1 MLKTLLAQIKEYKKD
16 TILTPVLVVVEVI
29 LEVVIPLLMAMI
41 IDKGIEVRD
50 MNMVVKLG
58 IITLLAS
65 FISLAAG
72 GLAGKYAAKASTGF
86 AKNLRK
92 AMYYN
97 IQDFSFANID
107 KYSTAGLVTR
117 MMTDVTNVQNAFQM
131 LIRACIRAPLMMVSA
146 MIMAFTINAQI
157 AMVFLV
163 AIIFLGVLLVFFM
176 TRAHPYFKRVF
187 NTYDDLNASV
197 QENVNGIRVVKA
209 YVREEHE
216 DEKFKHP
223 LTELPYPIDMWRE
236 TDSHTIEM
244 LLDILISELTGKI
257 RTFKDMSIFHVFHIK
272 GNPVCAFA
280 VYMFRHTDRFFRQPF
295 LKILIA

>member
-176 TRAHPYFKRVF
+176 TRAHPYFK
-187 NTYDDLNASV
+187 
-197 QENVNGIRVVKA
+197 K
-209 YVREEHE
+209 
-216 DEKFKHP
+216 
-223 LTELPYPIDMWRE
+223 
-236 TDSHTIEM
+236 
-244 LLDILISELTGKI
+244 
-257 RTFKDMSIFHVFHIK
+257 SIQHI
-272 GNPVCAFA
+272 
-280 VYMFRHTDRFFRQPF
+280 
-295 LKILIA
+295 

>member
-107 KYSTAGLVTR
+107 KYSTALKSQLQQLTLHHLVILLP
-117 MMTDVTNVQNAFQM
+117 AEIS
-131 LIRACIRAPLMMVSA
+131 IRYYASTLKAA
-146 MIMAFTINAQI
+146 
-157 AMVFLV
+157 
-163 AIIFLGVLLVFFM
+163 LLVF
-176 TRAHPYFKRVF
+176 
-187 NTYDDLNASV
+187 
-197 QENVNGIRVVKA
+197 
-209 YVREEHE
+209 
-216 DEKFKHP
+216 
-223 LTELPYPIDMWRE
+223 
-236 TDSHTIEM
+236 
-244 LLDILISELTGKI
+244 
-257 RTFKDMSIFHVFHIK
+257 
-272 GNPVCAFA
+272 
-280 VYMFRHTDRFFRQPF
+280 
-295 LKILIA
+295 